1 VTAAANGRFDL
12 SAASAAAAAESPP
25 VPFLFSYKDVNY
37 TIPPATE
44 WPLSLQA
51 QIAAGDLEGALTG
64 LLGEEPYKRLLTD
77 GMTVGELNIL
87 FTKIGEASGVENLPN
102 LPVPAQPGSTP
113 T

>member
-1 VTAAANGRFDL
+1 VTTTANGRFDL

-25 VPFLFSYKDVNY
+25 VPFEFSYKGEDY

-64 LLGEEPYKRLLTD
+64 LLGQEPYKRLLAD